1 MLVCFLS
8 MKGHSKLEKRRRRRY
23 SYDKTRLFHHLLS
36 RTPHH
41 PPPKEGAGGRGRG
54 RVWLSKRICSLDIF
68 LLSLS
73 SNSRRPKLVG
83 VRRRRKEILAWSLD
97 EGEGRGDSWW
107 TLLQRLRQSRSRLRH
122 SGGEVRRDF
131 FVPSY
136 FYLSLSATLRLLW
149 TGKIPPSPFI
159 LCKD

>member
-1 MLVCFLS
+1 VPERLIRLS
-8 MKGHSKLEKRRRRRY
+8 SKPVEILPFKIIAQHAKNIYKKTKKKLEKRKRRRY

-97 EGEGRGDSWW
+97 EGEGRGDS
-107 TLLQRLRQSRSRLRH
+107 
-122 SGGEVRRDF
+122 
-131 FVPSY
+131 
-136 FYLSLSATLRLLW
+136 
-149 TGKIPPSPFI
+149 
-159 LCKD
+159 